1 MTCDMRPGEQ
11 PREYAHRIAEQGFA
25 LLSHAVNACDNPDT
39 PYRYAP
45 EAQREFLRLGAALY
59 ALIERGRILPHQIGQ
74 ARNDEAFQVFM
85 GAVTTKPPR
94 RASRHR
100 TIIK

>member
-1 MTCDMRPGEQ
+1 MRPGEQ

-59 ALIERGRILPHQIGQ
+59 ALIDSGRIVPHRIGQ
-74 ARNDEAFQVFM
+74 ARNDDAFQVFM
-85 GAVTTKPPR
+85 AALTVPPR
-94 RASRHR
+94 RAPRARR
-100 TIIK
+100 T